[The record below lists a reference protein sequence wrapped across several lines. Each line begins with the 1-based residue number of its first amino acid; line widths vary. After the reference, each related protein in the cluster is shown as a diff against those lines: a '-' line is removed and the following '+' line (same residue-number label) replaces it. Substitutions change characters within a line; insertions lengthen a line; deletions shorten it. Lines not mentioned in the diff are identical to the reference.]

1 MKHTVRKF
9 AIACGTC
16 VVFVSLLSGCAS
28 QPMPNRVPMA
38 TVDLNH
44 FIIDCRRKQE
54 QVEFLQGLR
63 QSREEQMAARL
74 RLMFNSYELV
84 TNPTMYQTNY
94 DMANGNPNKYINYL
108 LKELATC

>member
-1 MKHTVRKF
+1 MKHTVRKS
-9 AIACGTC
+9 AIVFGIC
-16 VVFVSLLSGCAS
+16 VVFASLFSGCAS
-28 QPMPNRVPMA
+28 QPMPNRVPVA
-38 TVDLNH
+38 TMDLNH

-54 QVEFLQGLR
+54 QVEFLQSLR
-63 QSREEQMAARL
+63 QTREEQMAARL

-108 LKELATC
+108 LRELAAC